1 MELAE
6 SLSAKSGVMFQTYR
20 PAGRAIFGNA
30 GK

>member
-20 PAGRAIFGNA
+20 PVGQAIFGNA
-30 GK
+30 GQ